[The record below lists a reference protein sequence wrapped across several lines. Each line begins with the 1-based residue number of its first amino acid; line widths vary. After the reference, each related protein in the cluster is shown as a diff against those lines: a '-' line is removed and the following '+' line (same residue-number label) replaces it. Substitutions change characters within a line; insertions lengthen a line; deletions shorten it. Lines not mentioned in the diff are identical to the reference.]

1 MVKGQRDVFGYCHR
15 RRLGEH
21 TQTPF
26 RRFGEAQLRLRPM
39 LILDVCKRTLHTV
52 VLLQCKVCALMVSIG
67 GEEGHFLMVWVVP
80 RDGI

>member
-1 MVKGQRDVFGYCHR
+1 
-15 RRLGEH
+15 
-21 TQTPF
+21 
-26 RRFGEAQLRLRPM
+26 M